1 MRMNSVFSNKASF
14 MKRFLLSVLLILGT
28 GQMAFGYING
38 GIVQVPQMDP
48 QLVSIDDPNFVNKG
62 TFSVDMTLIQNLTSA
77 TLLYTTSDTLNY
89 TNTGRLIGIPGFDFE
104 NFPASVGQAQM
115 AANFVNVNKG
125 FGGGEIDV
133 TNIYGNSTLFGFFG
147 GFFGTFFNFD
157 LPGLAMVKVRATN
170 VVDSGL
176 INIDNT
182 GLVDISGGDVDLSR
196 GRILMN
202 NGSTIVTANST
213 FGISYLDYG
222 GGVYGSNSF
231 GWFPAGDLTPTTA
244 LSPFFTTI
252 DFFDAQMLLTNA
264 TPYFE
269 NSNPQPGP
277 DGVIV
282 WRGVYLQDSS
292 PTNVTKTVYF
302 GPSASGFTF
311 GSFNIEWAG
320 AYRDPTTGLFTT
332 NYFYLSDEP
341 TLRRSTNTF
350 TPPFPSDFTFF
361 QSPTKLVFANPPAVA
376 GYVNPAPFTTVTN
389 DFSYASVRLTAVLV
403 DTNTVIGG
411 SPTNLPGRIQ
421 LSANHTL
428 NLANTRITGPN
439 YLSLSSPYHFLGN
452 SNAVIEAPYSDIN
465 LGVTNGS
472 LTLSNLLVPQ
482 LPSWSGVPGAPSA
495 VTGLGLTLFNFVP
508 VEMGGLQVWSG
519 SYFFL
524 DANGVTNDV
533 QMLLVNS
540 ALQPTTPALQ
550 QNVTLHAP
558 DNLVVSDELN
568 IYRHFFSDTTTLT
581 LTTNSNSAF
590 SLAGQLNLLSPDIFW
605 SASLPNLQYLTNWGR
620 ISTKNLAN
628 FAGNMFSAS
637 SDPAGATPYQA
648 FVNHGTIENQGT
660 FIRANYF
667 ENSGVIEEDL
677 ANNIDIG
684 VSTAAIATNGLFLAP
699 LGSVSLA
706 ANSLFLSNGVINAG
720 QSLTLTAPCSL
731 SDGYVFGNQFGH
743 ITNSVLP
750 NVVTNGNIWT
760 AGGGVQITVK
770 PPTADLL
777 GTTISNFAV
786 NSIDSI
792 NVWPGK
798 DMGAVPDGFADNLAL
813 GRMVLNADAN
823 PSQFTFRSVN
833 GSSAL
838 YVDSIELQ
846 GNTTNTDANGNPQ
859 SIAIEPGMRIY
870 YAQAIQNGV
879 SIAEKLNG
887 KFGAAYTNGGQFF
900 WVSNYAGVYSS
911 TNIAYPDGN
920 SYIFNQALVIS
931 PDIDSDGDGT
941 VNRDDETPIPIGT
954 VFDITITGP
963 LPCDGGNGQGY
974 GNGTNGTG
982 PTSGPVKP
990 PGSLAFP
997 VPSSGSANLRF
1008 RLAAGSYNGLFYD
1021 TNGVNPVSSGSF
1033 RANVTARGGL
1043 TAKLVLG
1050 GYTYSFSKPPFDS
1063 SGHFS
1068 GTVSTRGVAGSLNV
1082 DLQLVN
1088 NDHIV
1093 GQVSGDG
1100 WIAQLLAYRA
1110 AFSSRNKAPWAGNDT
1125 LLLATVDTNSTAQA
1139 GDSFGTVKISSAGT
1153 VQWSGMLP
1161 DGTKVSQKSTLS
1173 KNGIWPLYYPAND
1186 GAGCLIGWMQC
1197 TNDSD
1202 ITGSGVWVVPA
1213 APGGLYPQGLTNEM
1227 NATGSRASGSLGAHA
1242 SVTAVIS
1249 GAPLASAVTNS
1260 VIISGKNSQ
1269 SADGRLK
1276 ISANLKTGLFT
1287 GSVTDPNSSQTL
1299 SFQGALLEQSGI
1311 GGGFFLNT
1319 DKSQGGKVH
1328 LTPAN

>member
-1 MRMNSVFSNKASF
+1 
-14 MKRFLLSVLLILGT
+14 MKRLFLFVFVSLAVSYGAVAQQDTFTWSGT
-28 GQMAFGYING
+28 HTYVDPSDTPPKIDALNFIIAPGAQFGVDLTVDQQFN
-38 GIVQVPQMDP
+38 
-48 QLVSIDDPNFVNKG
+48 
-62 TFSVDMTLIQNLTSA
+62 TFPF
-77 TLLYTTSDTLNY
+77 TTSDTLNV
-89 TNTGRLIGIPGFDFE
+89 TNFGKLTGIPGFDFLYNPSSPIPPQPGVPFSNMAGTFANIANGLGGGAILCTNIFGGLNE
-104 NFPASVGQAQM
+104 FQLFGQ
-115 AANFVNVNKG
+115 F
-125 FGGGEIDV
+125 FGGGAGVVLPSQI
-133 TNIYGNSTLFGFFG
+133 
-147 GFFGTFFNFD
+147 
-157 LPGLAMVKVRATN
+157 PGLAVVRIAATN
-170 VVDSGL
+170 VIDSGL
-176 INIDNT
+176 ISMDNT
-182 GLVDISGGDVDLSR
+182 GLIDIKGNDVDLTR
-196 GRILMN
+196 GQFVMSGE
-202 NGSTIVTANST
+202 GSST
-213 FGISYLDYG
+213 FGVDALDW
-222 GGVYGSNSF
+222 GSGLF
-231 GWFPAGDLTPTTA
+231 GDTNNFAWSPFRQLTSTTA
-244 LSPFFTTI
+244 TSAPFFSSATGFI
-252 DFFDAQMLLTNA
+252 LQMSLTNA

-269 NSNPQPGP
+269 SQNPAP
-277 DGVIV
+277 DANGLIV
-282 WRGVYLQDSS
+282 WRGIYLQDSS
-292 PTNVTKTVYF
+292 PSNVLKEVHF
-302 GPSASGFTF
+302 EFNPSLGGGEFHIQWSGT
-311 GSFNIEWAG
+311 
-320 AYRDPTTGLFTT
+320 YRDPMTGNIAT
-332 NYFYLSDEP
+332 NYLILTDDP
-341 TLRRSTNTF
+341 TIRRNTNFFRANPPNDFSIIESPTNITFF
-350 TPPFPSDFTFF
+350 TPPATP
-361 QSPTKLVFANPPAVA
+361 
-376 GYVNPAPFTTVTN
+376 GYINPAPPGVVSN
-389 DFSYASVRLTAVLV
+389 DFSYISDRPTAVLV
-403 DTNTVIGG
+403 DTNVVFGG

-421 LSANHTL
+421 IAAYHSL
-428 NLANTRITGPN
+428 NLAHTHVSGPN
-439 YLSLSSPYHFLGN
+439 YLSLTSTNDFLGN
-452 SNAVIEAPYSDIN
+452 GNSSIASPYTDLN
-465 LGVTNGS
+465 LGVASGF
-472 LTLSNLLVPQ
+472 LVLSNLLIPG
-482 LPSWSGVPGAPSA
+482 LPAWTGVPGAPNA
-495 VTGLGLTLFNFVP
+495 VPGSP
-508 VEMGGLQVWSG
+508 MGGIQAWSA

-524 DANGVTNDV
+524 DSNGFTNEV
-533 QMLLVNS
+533 RMLLVNS
-540 ALQPTTPALQ
+540 ALQPITPTLQ
-550 QNVTLHAP
+550 QDVILHSK
-558 DNLVVSDELN
+558 NSLVVGDSLN
-568 IYRHFFSDTTTLT
+568 IIRHFFSDATALT
-581 LTTNSNSAF
+581 VTTNANSAF
-590 SLAGQLNLLSPDIFW
+590 SLVGQINLLSPDIFW
-605 SASLPNLQYLTNWGR
+605 STALPNLQFLTNYGI
-620 ISTKNLAN
+620 ISSLNLAV
-628 FAGNMFSAS
+628 FAGDL
-637 SDPAGATPYQA
+637 SDPYSDPNSARPYQA
-648 FVNHGTIENQGT
+648 FVNDGTIINQGT
-660 FIRANYF
+660 LIRADWF
-667 ENSGVIEEDL
+667 ENNGRIAED
-677 ANNIDIG
+677 NGGSIDIKA
-684 VSTAAIATNGLFLAP
+684 TTAIATNGSFIAP
-699 LGSVSLA
+699 LGTVSIS
-706 ANSLFLSNGVINAG
+706 ANSLLASNGVIEAG
-720 QSLTLTAPCSL
+720 GPLSLAMSCFL

-750 NVVTNGNIWT
+750 NVVTNGNTWIT
-760 AGGGVQITVK
+760 SGGIQVSTK
-770 PPTADLL
+770 PATGDLL
-777 GTTISNFAV
+777 GTSITNLAV
-786 NSIDSI
+786 NNLNSTT
-792 NVWPGK
+792 VWPGK
-798 DMGAVPDGFADNLAL
+798 DLGASPEGYADNLAL
-813 GRMVLNADAN
+813 GRLILNADN
-823 PSQFTFRSVN
+823 TGSQFTFRSVN

-859 SIAIEPGMRIY
+859 SIAIEPGMNIY
-870 YAQAIQNGV
+870 YAQAIENGV

-920 SYIFNQALVIS
+920 SHIFNQALVIS

-954 VFDITITGP
+954 VFDINITGP

-997 VPSSGSANLRF
+997 VPSSGSANLWF

-1050 GYTYSFSKPPFDS
+1050 GHTYSFSKPPFDS

-1068 GTVSTRGVAGSLNV
+1068 GTVSTRGVAGSLKV

-1100 WIAQLLAYRA
+1100 WVAQLLAYRA

-1213 APGGLYPQGLTNEM
+1213 APGGLYPQGLTNEL

>member
-1 MRMNSVFSNKASF
+1 MRMNPVFLNQVSF
-14 MKRFLLSVLLILGT
+14 MKRLFFSGVLLLAMGRT
-28 GQMAFGYING
+28 AFGYINTG
-38 GIVQVPQMDP
+38 TVQVPTMDP
-48 QLVSIDDPNFVNKG
+48 QLVSIDDPNFVNRG
-62 TFSVDMTLIQNLTSA
+62 VFDVDMTLIQNLTGS

-115 AANFVNVNKG
+115 AANFYNINSG
-125 FGGGEIDV
+125 FGGGEIDI
-133 TNIYGNSTLFGFFG
+133 TNIYGGPVFGGVFGGSIFNGGFVG
-147 GFFGTFFNFD
+147 GFFNSG
-157 LPGLAMVKVRATN
+157 LPGLATLKVRATN
-170 VVDSGL
+170 VVDSGS
-176 INIDNT
+176 ITMDDT
-182 GLVDISGGDVDLSR
+182 GLIDIKGADLDLRR
-196 GRILMN
+196 GRFVMTGPFGI
-202 NGSTIVTANST
+202 GST
-213 FGISYLDYG
+213 FGIDYLDYG
-222 GGVYGSNSF
+222 WGTFGTNSF
-231 GWFPAGDLTPTTA
+231 GWFPFSDLTPTTA
-244 LSPFFTTI
+244 VSPIFVSQLNLFVEQMALS
-252 DFFDAQMLLTNA
+252 NA
-264 TPYFE
+264 VPYFE
-269 NSNPQPGP
+269 SNAVGTNL
-277 DGVIV
+277 IV
-282 WRGVYLQDSS
+282 WRGIYLQDFS
-292 PTNVTKTVYF
+292 PTNVSKAVYF
-302 GPSASGFTF
+302 GPAPTFTSGN
-311 GSFNIEWAG
+311 FNIEWTG
-320 AYRDPTTGLFTT
+320 AYRDPLTGQNLT
-332 NYFYLSDEP
+332 NYFYLTEEP
-341 TLRRSTNTF
+341 TIRRSTNTF
-350 TPPFPSDFTFF
+350 FPPPPNDFGFFESAQKQTFLNPAAVPSY
-361 QSPTKLVFANPPAVA
+361 A
-376 GYVNPAPFTTVTN
+376 NPAPPAFVTN
-389 DFSYASVRLTAVLV
+389 DFSYVSIRPNAVLV
-403 DTNTVIGG
+403 DTNSVVGG

-421 LSANHTL
+421 LTASHTL

-439 YLSLSSPYHFLGN
+439 YVSLNSPYHFLGN
-452 SNAVIEAPYSDIN
+452 SNALIAAPYSDLN

-472 LTLSNLLVPQ
+472 LSLSNLLVPE
-482 LPSWSGVPGAPSA
+482 LPAWTGVPGAPSA
-495 VTGLGLTLFNFVP
+495 VVQFNFNFIP
-508 VEMGGLQVWSG
+508 VEMGGLQAWSG
-519 SYFFL
+519 SFTFT
-524 DANGVTNDV
+524 DANGITNDV
-533 QMLLVNS
+533 QILLVNS

-684 VSTAAIATNGLFLAP
+684 VSTAAIATNGSFLAP

-777 GTTISNFAV
+777 GTTISNFAA

-859 SIAIEPGMRIY
+859 SIAIEPGMNIY
-870 YAQAIQNGV
+870 YAQAIENGV

-954 VFDITITGP
+954 VFDINITGP

-997 VPSSGSANLRF
+997 VPSSGSANLWF

-1050 GYTYSFSKPPFDS
+1050 GHTYSFSKPPFDS

-1068 GTVSTRGVAGSLNV
+1068 GTVSTRGVAGSLKV

-1100 WIAQLLAYRA
+1100 WVAQLLAYRA

-1139 GDSFGTVKISSAGT
+1139 GDSFGTVKISPAGT

-1213 APGGLYPQGLTNEM
+1213 APGGLYPQGLTNEL
-1227 NATGSRASGSLGAHA
+1227 NATGSRTSGSLGAHA